1 MLIIN
6 ILNIK
11 LCVETYK
18 SKLSL
23 NCGDQL
29 LLFDFVDCFL
39 FLLVRCGPIRFTST
53 YGLNMPVANC
63 HFKSFA
69 ATTKNERLKKN
80 KIIKYLSTS
89 IINC

>member
-1 MLIIN
+1 MNGKVLDF
-6 ILNIK
+6 
-11 LCVETYK
+11 TYK

-39 FLLVRCGPIRFTST
+39 FLPVRWGPIRFTST

-69 ATTKNERLKKN
+69 ATTKDATYFFLRLN
-80 KIIKYLSTS
+80 YR
-89 IINC
+89 

>member
-1 MLIIN
+1 MNGKVLDF
-6 ILNIK
+6 
-11 LCVETYK
+11 TYK

-39 FLLVRCGPIRFTST
+39 FLPVRWGPIRFTST

-69 ATTKNERLKKN
+69 ATTKDAT
-80 KIIKYLSTS
+80 YFFF
-89 IINC
+89 CD